1 MEEGIG
7 AFSDRYVDT
16 ARNRRRA
23 EYIQELEDKYGEGVF
38 SRAGAQT
45 VRSTLGATK
54 DLAKDVGI
62 DTLEAG
68 QEVVSDISEV
78 ATPFFSQLFTGDD
91 APQNITPD
99 SEIGGITTVDALKT
113 VANPGA
119 AALNLGRSIPDS
131 IRKTYF
137 SIS

>member
-1 MEEGIG
+1 M
-7 AFSDRYVDT
+7 
-16 ARNRRRA
+16 
-23 EYIQELEDKYGEGVF
+23 
-38 SRAGAQT
+38 
-45 VRSTLGATK
+45 
-54 DLAKDVGI
+54 
-62 DTLEAG
+62 
-68 QEVVSDISEV
+68 VSDISEV

-131 IRKTYF
+131 IRKL
-137 SIS
+137 ISQYRDKDKCRHKCNRR